1 MKYKVRIIKQPE
13 YQNGGQNFIPGVEDN
28 LEILNIDGY
37 PYYNIEKSSSVNIK
51 KNTPKT
57 LQKDKKSL
65 KVLSNADIYSL
76 SHPGVNLNNLNN
88 YILSQKKDDNIR
100 KISKEEWDYINNPI
114 TQLSWNPEWN
124 KWWDKIGIPSLKAAA
139 VVTRVPSVLKFL
151 GNIPL
156 STRYEKINNFIN
168 TNKML
173 NPPPKFTGWTTNS
186 GYFSSQYP
194 FKQNGGEQVQNDEQ
208 QIIEVVKAYAQKTGV
223 DPKTILLQLQ
233 KMQPNEQ
240 QQALQEM
247 YAAVSNQ
254 QENMQSEE
262 EMEIAEYGGQMGHA
276 LDLGSRR
283 LYMNQN
289 EEKTLNDHIKEVPR
303 EEANIEA
310 EKGETIITPYKGGK
324 YHFKIGGKKHSQGGT
339 PLNVPEGSFVFSD
352 TPKMRL
358 GGDVLKVFGKSDK
371 TDKKYT
377 PAQLAKQY
385 DINKYQTI
393 LNNPRADAIMKRTA
407 QLMIDN
413 YNTKL
418 SQLAIAQEGKKG
430 FPQGIPEIAKE
441 YYNKIN
447 NIQEQGDEMQEEMP
461 VAMDG
466 MGFKYGGLL
475 KKYQGDIE
483 GSEVKKE
490 YVFNP
495 YAYNWL
501 KNENDMREAGSKYY
515 QQSFPFDQNNLNLSV
530 PIPEFNS
537 EIDNPENYINFEQSN
552 GKKNLPVESSNPTAN
567 LISNA
572 QNAAL
577 KVKSLNND
585 SDNNVDKI
593 PYGWTTPDKLGL
605 LNSAYNLAS
614 IKKATPWEP
623 VAKLKS
629 PEVTYYD
636 PTQELSE
643 NAANAYATQQAYNML
658 SGPQARYLNLSG
670 NTAKNVS
677 QIMSKY
683 AGMNVPLANQASQQ
697 QTQIANQQM
706 QFDTERAK
714 RLYDAGV
721 IGEQQYQNAV
731 RQARLALLQSFA
743 QGHEN
748 AANLY
753 NISKTQSPYFGIDP
767 KTGTIKFHSS
777 KAMKDFFTK
786 EKEGYSTNYESAWK
800 KAQEE
805 ANKISFSNEK
815 QKQKYIEKAAD
826 SYMQQLK
833 FLTRNNK

>member
-13 YQNGGQNFIPGVEDN
+13 YQNGGEQN
-28 LEILNIDGY
+28 
-37 PYYNIEKSSSVNIK
+37 
-51 KNTPKT
+51 
-57 LQKDKKSL
+57 Q
-65 KVLSNADIYSL
+65 
-76 SHPGVNLNNLNN
+76 
-88 YILSQKKDDNIR
+88 
-100 KISKEEWDYINNPI
+100 
-114 TQLSWNPEWN
+114 
-124 KWWDKIGIPSLKAAA
+124 
-139 VVTRVPSVLKFL
+139 
-151 GNIPL
+151 
-156 STRYEKINNFIN
+156 
-168 TNKML
+168 
-173 NPPPKFTGWTTNS
+173 
-186 GYFSSQYP
+186 
-194 FKQNGGEQVQNDEQ
+194 Q

-240 QQALQEM
+240 QQALQQM
-247 YAAVSNQ
+247 YVAVSNQ

-262 EMEIAEYGGQMGHA
+262 EIETAEYGGQMGHA

-283 LYMNQN
+283 LYMNQD
-289 EEKTLNDHIKEVPR
+289 EEKNLNDHIKEVPR

-371 TDKKYT
+371 TNKKYT

-466 MGFKYGGLL
+466 MGFKYGGGLL
-475 KKYQGDIE
+475 KAQEGINYKLKNNIKYQPIPISLATSGLLNNFKKETDDDGYVYYDKDGEPSELIE
-483 GSEVKKE
+483 LTTAQKSKNYDPNSWKMSVKK
-490 YVFNP
+490 
-495 YAYNWL
+495 YAPQGYTL
-501 KNENDMREAGSKYY
+501 QDLAKAKY
-515 QQSFPFDQNNLNLSV
+515 LSDV
-530 PIPEFNS
+530 N
-537 EIDNPENYINFEQSN
+537 NPEVINFHNKYFKEKSGTN
-552 GKKNLPVESSNPTAN
+552 DLHYYDYNANKLKTIPSTGKKNLPVESSNPIVN

-585 SDNNVDKI
+585 SDNDFDNNVDEI

-677 QIMSKY
+677 QIMNKY

-697 QTQIANQQM
+697 QAQIANQQM

-748 AANLY
+748 ASSLY
-753 NISKTQSPYFGIDP
+753 NINRTTSEDYFINPRNGRITFKSPQARDNFYNKKRAANSNIDP
-767 KTGTIKFHSS
+767 ETLRKWFPRATDDIL
-777 KAMKDFFTK
+777 
-786 EKEGYSTNYESAWK
+786 
-800 KAQEE
+800 AQTYGKIYTSRYLK
-805 ANKISFSNEK
+805 NK
-815 QKQKYIEKAAD
+815 
-826 SYMQQLK
+826 
-833 FLTRNNK
+833 NNNNNINFEDD

>member
-13 YQNGGQNFIPGVEDN
+13 YQNGGEQN
-28 LEILNIDGY
+28 
-37 PYYNIEKSSSVNIK
+37 
-51 KNTPKT
+51 
-57 LQKDKKSL
+57 Q
-65 KVLSNADIYSL
+65 
-76 SHPGVNLNNLNN
+76 
-88 YILSQKKDDNIR
+88 
-100 KISKEEWDYINNPI
+100 
-114 TQLSWNPEWN
+114 
-124 KWWDKIGIPSLKAAA
+124 
-139 VVTRVPSVLKFL
+139 
-151 GNIPL
+151 
-156 STRYEKINNFIN
+156 
-168 TNKML
+168 
-173 NPPPKFTGWTTNS
+173 
-186 GYFSSQYP
+186 
-194 FKQNGGEQVQNDEQ
+194 Q

-240 QQALQEM
+240 QQALQQM
-247 YAAVSNQ
+247 YVAVSNQ

-262 EMEIAEYGGQMGHA
+262 EIETAEYGGQMGHA

-283 LYMNQN
+283 LYMNQD

-466 MGFKYGGLL
+466 MGFKYGGGLL
-475 KKYQGDIE
+475 KAQEGINYKLKNNIKYQPIPISLATSGLLNNFKKETDDDGYVYYDKDGEPSELIE
-483 GSEVKKE
+483 LTTAQKSKNYDPNSWKMSVKK
-490 YVFNP
+490 
-495 YAYNWL
+495 YAPQGYTL
-501 KNENDMREAGSKYY
+501 QDLAKAKY
-515 QQSFPFDQNNLNLSV
+515 LSDV
-530 PIPEFNS
+530 N
-537 EIDNPENYINFEQSN
+537 NPEVINFHNKYFKEKPGTNDLHYYDYNANKLKTIPSI
-552 GKKNLPVESSNPTAN
+552 GIRNLPVELSNPTAN

-585 SDNNVDKI
+585 SDNDSDNNVDEI

-677 QIMSKY
+677 QIMNKY

-697 QTQIANQQM
+697 QAQIANQQM

-748 AANLY
+748 ASSLY
-753 NISKTQSPYFGIDP
+753 NINRTTSEDYFIDP
-767 KTGTIKFHSS
+767 RNGRITFKSPQ
-777 KAMKDFFTK
+777 ARD
-786 EKEGYSTNYESAWK
+786 NYLK
-800 KAQEE
+800 KRATANSNIDPETLRKSFPRATDDTLAQIYGKIYTSRYLK
-805 ANKISFSNEK
+805 NK
-815 QKQKYIEKAAD
+815 
-826 SYMQQLK
+826 
-833 FLTRNNK
+833 NNNNNINFEDD